1 MQEQIFISGPQ
12 EEALAFGRKGEEVS
26 RVQTLVRLC
35 PGKPVLGS
43 FPLPTP
49 LGAAHDSYEATLK
62 KKENQVG
69 FKALHRAFPAEGIGI
84 FALQLPFAQT
94 VRKSSN
100 K

>member
-43 FPLPTP
+43 FPLPT
-49 LGAAHDSYEATLK
+49 LQGTAHDSYEATLK

-69 FKALHRAFPAEGIGI
+69 FKALHRGKKLFHLKESASLLYSFP
-84 FALQLPFAQT
+84 LLKQ
-94 VRKSSN
+94 
-100 K
+100 

>member
-12 EEALAFGRKGEEVS
+12 EEALAFGRKGDEVS

-35 PGKPVLGS
+35 PGKPVLGRS

-69 FKALHRAFPAEGIGI
+69 FKALHRGKKLFQLKESASLLYSFP
-84 FALQLPFAQT
+84 LLKQ
-94 VRKSSN
+94 
-100 K
+100 